1 LELNQRFTSTQDD
14 IAEAQMGMLRT
25 LREIRTAL
33 ISNPT
38 QISSSKDVSHIKEEN
53 EKLKKIN
60 SKQKYRIE
68 HLIMTVQELQDKL
81 KAKE

>member
-1 LELNQRFTSTQDD
+1 MELNQRFTSTQDD

-38 QISSSKDVSHIKEEN
+38 QSSSKDVSHVKEEN